1 MDGKW
6 WWDRL
11 ATTIFRPHGHVCPYV
26 FLILFKSLH
35 ASFEESDARAS
46 MSRHKPGSSNIP
58 FLAHRPMEVDAGPRF
73 AFGHLQHE
81 DDLEEDVCVADLVL
95 TEYQATPGSHLRVA
109 NAGGGGQPSVA
120 EGAAADR
127 R

>member
-1 MDGKW
+1 MDG
-6 WWDRL
+6 
-11 ATTIFRPHGHVCPYV
+11 
-26 FLILFKSLH
+26 
-35 ASFEESDARAS
+35 
-46 MSRHKPGSSNIP
+46 
-58 FLAHRPMEVDAGPRF
+58 DAGPRF

-81 DDLEEDVCVADLVL
+81 DHLDGDVCVADLVL
-95 TEYQATPGSHLRVA
+95 TEYQITPGSHSRIA

>member
-1 MDGKW
+1 M
-6 WWDRL
+6 
-11 ATTIFRPHGHVCPYV
+11 CPFIGCV
-26 FLILFKSLH
+26 LCTSKPLH
-35 ASFEESDARAS
+35 TSFGESDARAS

-120 EGAAADR
+120 GGAAADR